1 MVGDGGGREE
11 GETEGED
18 GRGEDSER
26 FHEDV
31 RDGFG
36 VQEVRVELVSNSVK
50 CQSDSHDWHVV
61 CESQKTRTAH
71 FR

>member
-1 MVGDGGGREE
+1 VVGDGGGREE

-31 RDGFG
+31 RDGFR
-36 VQEVRVELVSNSVK
+36 VQEVRVELVSDSRG
-50 CQSDSHDWHVV
+50 CQLDKS
-61 CESQKTRTAH
+61 
-71 FR
+71 

>member
-1 MVGDGGGREE
+1 VVGDGGGREE

-18 GRGEDSER
+18 RRGEDGER

-31 RDGFG
+31 RDGFR
-36 VQEVRVELVSNSVK
+36 VQEVRVELVSNWVT
-50 CQSDSHDWHVV
+50 CQSDNHDWQVV
-61 CESQKTRTAH
+61 RRSQKTMTAH

>member
-18 GRGEDSER
+18 GRGEDGER

-31 RDGFG
+31 RDRFR
-36 VQEVRVELVSNSVK
+36 VQEVRVELVSNSLR
-50 CQSDSHDWHVV
+50 CQSEIITIGKLSVNP
-61 CESQKTRTAH
+61 R
-71 FR
+71 RPG